1 MIVHAMVALCIHVV
15 ISELTS
21 LVSHAA
27 FHPAPRMALHNMRV
41 LAERDG
47 SLALH
52 GVVVYVVVVEH
63 LLDGPS
69 SCGHDV
75 YVGYAGLP

>member
-1 MIVHAMVALCIHVV
+1 MLPFIPPLGWLYTIC
-15 ISELTS
+15 E
-21 LVSHAA
+21 
-27 FHPAPRMALHNMRV
+27 V

-47 SLALH
+47 SFALH